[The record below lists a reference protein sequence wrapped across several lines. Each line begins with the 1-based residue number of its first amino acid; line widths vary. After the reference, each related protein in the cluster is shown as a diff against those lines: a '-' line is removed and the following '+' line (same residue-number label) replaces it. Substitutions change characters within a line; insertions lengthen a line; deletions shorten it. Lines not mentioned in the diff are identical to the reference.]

1 MIFGNLNL
9 GVDEFL
15 VKTFENI
22 VGNKVFVYAIRYDLE
37 KDNTREILD
46 FINKEYVEDY
56 SYDVLLPHYEGRG
69 SKGHVLGLNIR
80 FTEEFINNSLV
91 KLCFNEEE
99 PVILKQGDYLMVV
112 IVWGKGMFVDHLTK
126 MEWARMLKYI
136 SRYW

>member
-15 VKTFENI
+15 VKAFENI
-22 VGNKVFVYAIRYDLE
+22 VGDKVFVYAIRYDEE

-46 FINKEYVEDY
+46 FINKEYVEEY
-56 SYDVLLPHYEGRG
+56 SYDVLLPHYERTYN
-69 SKGHVLGLNIR
+69 KGHVSGLNIL

-99 PVILKQGDYLMVV
+99 PVILKHGDYLIVV
-112 IVWGKGMFVDHLTK
+112 IVLGKVVFVDHLTK
-126 MEWARMLKYI
+126 MEWACMLKDI
-136 SRYW
+136 SRY

>member
-1 MIFGNLNL
+1 MRFGNLNL
-9 GVDEFL
+9 GVDEFF
-15 VKTFENI
+15 VNTFENI
-22 VGNKVFVYAIRYDLE
+22 VGNKFFVYAIRYDRE

-56 SYDVLLPHYEGRG
+56 SYDMLLPHYEGRG

-99 PVILKQGDYLMVV
+99 PVILKHGDYLMVV
-112 IVWGKGMFVDHLTK
+112 IVWGKGVFVNHITK
-126 MEWARMLKYI
+126 MELERMLKDN
-136 SRYW
+136 SRY

>member
-15 VKTFENI
+15 VKAFENI
-22 VGNKVFVYAIRYDLE
+22 VGDKVFVYAIRYDEE

-46 FINKEYVEDY
+46 FINKEYVEEY
-56 SYDVLLPHYEGRG
+56 SYDVLLPHYERTYN
-69 SKGHVLGLNIR
+69 KGHVSGLNIL

-99 PVILKQGDYLMVV
+99 PVILKHGDYLIVV
-112 IVWGKGMFVDHLTK
+112 IVLGKVVFVDHLTK
-126 MEWARMLKYI
+126 MEWARMLKDI
-136 SRYW
+136 STY

>member
-15 VKTFENI
+15 VKAFENI
-22 VGNKVFVYAIRYDLE
+22 VGDKVFVYAIRYDEE

-46 FINKEYVEDY
+46 FINKEYVEEY
-56 SYDVLLPHYEGRG
+56 SYDVLLPHYERTYN
-69 SKGHVLGLNIR
+69 KGYVSGLNIL

-99 PVILKQGDYLMVV
+99 PVILKHGDYLIVV
-112 IVWGKGMFVDHLTK
+112 IVLGKVVFVDHLTK
-126 MEWARMLKYI
+126 MEWARMLKDI
-136 SRYW
+136 SRY

>member
-15 VKTFENI
+15 VKAFENI
-22 VGNKVFVYAIRYDLE
+22 VGDKVFVYAIRYDEE

-46 FINKEYVEDY
+46 FINKEYVEEY
-56 SYDVLLPHYEGRG
+56 SYDVLLPHYERTYN
-69 SKGHVLGLNIR
+69 KGHVSGLNIL

-99 PVILKQGDYLMVV
+99 PVILKHGDYLIVV
-112 IVWGKGMFVDHLTK
+112 IVLGKGVFVDHLTK
-126 MEWARMLKYI
+126 MEWARMLNDI
-136 SRYW
+136 SRY

>member
-1 MIFGNLNL
+1 MRFGNLNL

-15 VKTFENI
+15 VKAFENI
-22 VGNKVFVYAIRYDLE
+22 VGHKVFVYAIRYDQE

-99 PVILKQGDYLMVV
+99 PVILKHGDYLMVV
-112 IVWGKGMFVDHLTK
+112 IVWGEVVFVDHLTK
-126 MEWARMLKYI
+126 MEWELMLKDI
-136 SRYW
+136 L

>member
-1 MIFGNLNL
+1 MRFGNLNL

-15 VKTFENI
+15 VKVFENI
-22 VGNKVFVYAIRYDLE
+22 VEDKVFVYAIRYDGE

-56 SYDVLLPHYEGRG
+56 SYDVLLPHNNRRG
-69 SKGHVLGLNIR
+69 NKGHNLGLNIL

-99 PVILKQGDYLMVV
+99 PVILKHGDYLIVV
-112 IVWGKGMFVDHLTK
+112 IVWGEVVFVDHLTK
-126 MEWARMLKYI
+126 MEWARMLKDI
-136 SRYW
+136 SRY

>member
-9 GVDEFL
+9 GVDEFF

-22 VGNKVFVYAIRYDLE
+22 VGDKVFVYAIRYDRD

-56 SYDVLLPHYEGRG
+56 SYDMLLPHYEGRG

-99 PVILKQGDYLMVV
+99 PVILKHGDYLMVV
-112 IVWGKGMFVDHLTK
+112 IVWGKRVFVNHITK
-126 MEWARMLKYI
+126 MELERMIKDN
-136 SRYW
+136 SRY

>member
-15 VKTFENI
+15 VKAFENI
-22 VGNKVFVYAIRYDLE
+22 VGDKVFVYAIRYDEE

-46 FINKEYVEDY
+46 FINKEYVEEY
-56 SYDVLLPHYEGRG
+56 SYDVLLPHYERTYN
-69 SKGHVLGLNIR
+69 KGHVSGLNIL

-99 PVILKQGDYLMVV
+99 PVILKHGDYLIVV
-112 IVWGKGMFVDHLTK
+112 IVLGKVVFVDHLTK
-126 MEWARMLKYI
+126 MEWARKLKDI
-136 SRYW
+136 SR

>member
-15 VKTFENI
+15 VKAFENI
-22 VGNKVFVYAIRYDLE
+22 VGDKVFVYAIRYDEE

-46 FINKEYVEDY
+46 FINKEYVEEY
-56 SYDVLLPHYEGRG
+56 SYDVLLPHYERTYN
-69 SKGHVLGLNIR
+69 KGHVSGLNIL

-99 PVILKQGDYLMVV
+99 PVILKHGDYLIVV
-112 IVWGKGMFVDHLTK
+112 IVLGKVVFVDHLTK
-126 MEWARMLKYI
+126 MEWARMLKDI
-136 SRYW
+136 SRY

>member
-15 VKTFENI
+15 VKAFENI
-22 VGNKVFVYAIRYDLE
+22 VGDKVFVYAIRYDEE

-46 FINKEYVEDY
+46 FINKEYVEEY
-56 SYDVLLPHYEGRG
+56 SYDVLLPHYERTYN
-69 SKGHVLGLNIR
+69 KGHVSGLNIL

-99 PVILKQGDYLMVV
+99 PVILKHGDYLIVV
-112 IVWGKGMFVDHLTK
+112 IVLGKVVFVDHLTK

-136 SRYW
+136 SRY

>member
-15 VKTFENI
+15 VKAFENI
-22 VGNKVFVYAIRYDLE
+22 VGDKVFVYAIRYDEE

-46 FINKEYVEDY
+46 FINKEYVEEY
-56 SYDVLLPHYEGRG
+56 SYDVLLPHYERTYN
-69 SKGHVLGLNIR
+69 KGHVSGLNIL

-99 PVILKQGDYLMVV
+99 PVILKHGDYLIVV
-112 IVWGKGMFVDHLTK
+112 IVLGKVVFVDHLTK
-126 MEWARMLKYI
+126 MEWTRMLKDI
-136 SRYW
+136 SRY

>member
-1 MIFGNLNL
+1 MRFGNLNL

-15 VKTFENI
+15 VKAFENI
-22 VGNKVFVYAIRYDLE
+22 VGNKVFVYAIRYDKE

-56 SYDVLLPHYEGRG
+56 SYDVLLPHYERTYN
-69 SKGHVLGLNIR
+69 KGHVSGLNIL

-99 PVILKQGDYLMVV
+99 PVILKHGDYLIVV
-112 IVWGKGMFVDHLTK
+112 IVWGKEVFVDHLTK
-126 MEWARMLKYI
+126 MEWARMLNDI
-136 SRYW
+136 SRY

>member
-1 MIFGNLNL
+1 MAGWVAI
-9 GVDEFL
+9 L
-15 VKTFENI
+15 VI
-22 VGNKVFVYAIRYDLE
+22 IVYAIRYDRE

-99 PVILKQGDYLMVV
+99 PVILKHGDYLMVV
-112 IVWGKGMFVDHLTK
+112 IVWGEVVFVDHLTK
-126 MEWARMLKYI
+126 MEWERMLKDN
-136 SRYW
+136 SRY

>member
-1 MIFGNLNL
+1 MRFGNLNL

-15 VKTFENI
+15 VKAFENI
-22 VGNKVFVYAIRYDLE
+22 VEDKVFVYAIRYDSE

-56 SYDVLLPHYEGRG
+56 SHDVLLPHNNRRG
-69 SKGHVLGLNIR
+69 NKGHNLGLNI

-99 PVILKQGDYLMVV
+99 PVILKHGDYLIVV
-112 IVWGKGMFVDHLTK
+112 IVLGKEVFVDHLTK
-126 MEWARMLKYI
+126 MEWARMLNDI
-136 SRYW
+136 SRY

>member
-15 VKTFENI
+15 VKAFENV
-22 VGNKVFVYAIRYDLE
+22 VGDKVFVYAIRYDEE

-46 FINKEYVEDY
+46 FINKEYVEEY
-56 SYDVLLPHYEGRG
+56 SYDVLLPHYERTYN
-69 SKGHVLGLNIR
+69 KGHVLGLNIL

-99 PVILKQGDYLMVV
+99 PVILKHGDYLIVV
-112 IVWGKGMFVDHLTK
+112 IVWGKVVFVDHLTK
-126 MEWARMLKYI
+126 MEWERMLKDI
-136 SRYW
+136 SRY

>member
-1 MIFGNLNL
+1 MRFGNLNL

-15 VKTFENI
+15 VKAFENI
-22 VGNKVFVYAIRYDLE
+22 VGNKVFVYAIRYDKE

-56 SYDVLLPHYEGRG
+56 SYDVLLPHYERTYN
-69 SKGHVLGLNIR
+69 KGHVSGLNIL

-99 PVILKQGDYLMVV
+99 PVILKHGDYLIVV
-112 IVWGKGMFVDHLTK
+112 IVWGEVVFVDHLTK
-126 MEWARMLKYI
+126 MEWARMLNDI
-136 SRYW
+136 SRY

>member
-1 MIFGNLNL
+1 MRFGNLNL
-9 GVDEFL
+9 GVDEF
-15 VKTFENI
+15 VVTAFENI
-22 VGNKVFVYAIRYDLE
+22 VEDKVFVYAIRYDGE

-99 PVILKQGDYLMVV
+99 PVILKHGDYLMVV
-112 IVWGKGMFVDHLTK
+112 IVWGKVVFVDHLTK
-126 MEWARMLKYI
+126 MEWERMLKDI
-136 SRYW
+136 SRY